1 MFTGIIEGLGTV
13 LSVRPSS
20 TGKRISVEADFSL
33 DQTKIGDSICVSG
46 ACLTAVSIDGRRF
59 QADISPETIE
69 KTTFGGIKI
78 GERVNLERALT
89 LSGRIDGHLVS
100 GHVDGSGWI
109 RSKQQTGNAILLSV
123 EVPPWMSS
131 YIIPKGSV
139 AVDGISL
146 TVNAVETGRF
156 EVSIIPHTAAVTT
169 ISLKQKGG
177 PVNIETDLIGK
188 YVERFLKVYQG
199 DTGEKSG
206 SSVDMNLLARTGF
219 LDP

>member
-13 LSVRPSS
+13 LGVRPSS

-69 KTTFGGIKI
+69 KTTFGGVKI
-78 GERVNLERALT
+78 GDRVNLERALT

-169 ISLKQKGG
+169 ISLKQKGAG
-177 PVNIETDLIGK
+177 VNIETDLIGK
-188 YVERFLKVYQG
+188 YVERFIKVYQK
-199 DTGEKSG
+199 DATKENG
-206 SSVDMNLLARTGF
+206 SRVDMNLLARTGF
-219 LDP
+219 LEP